1 MLGKYSYTADSLKK
15 VIKLA
20 VINSISH
27 KDLVDWCEEFLQET
41 SKDTSI
47 SINRSKNKK
56 AIMVALDI
64 ENQWELYLSNTYT
77 FEELQILEQ
86 KEVKMPKQ
94 WLEEWDNSIQ

>member
-27 KDLVDWCEEFLQET
+27 KDLVDWCEEFLQEN

-77 FEELQILEQ
+77 FEELQKLEQ

>member
-27 KDLVDWCEEFLQET
+27 KDLVDWCEGFLQEN

-77 FEELQILEQ
+77 FEELQKLEQ

>member
-1 MLGKYSYTADSLKK
+1 MLEKYGYTSDSLKK

-27 KDLVDWCEEFLQET
+27 KELVDWCEAFLQEI
-41 SKDTSI
+41 SKDTNI
-47 SINRSKNKK
+47 KVNRSLSKK

-77 FEELQILEQ
+77 LEELQDLEQ
-86 KEVKMPKQ
+86 KEVKMPIQ
-94 WLEEWDNSIQ
+94 WLKEWDKNIE

>member
-1 MLGKYSYTADSLKK
+1 MLEKYGYTPDSLKK

-27 KDLVDWCEEFLQET
+27 KDLVDWCANYLQET

-47 SINRSKNKK
+47 SVNRRLNKK

-77 FEELQILEQ
+77 LEELQKLEQ
-86 KEVKMPKQ
+86 KEVKMPKE
-94 WLEEWDNSIQ
+94 WLTEWDNSIQ

>member
-77 FEELQILEQ
+77 FEELQKLEQ